1 MLSGNNPSVYPARNA
16 TLRKIQNAFS
26 GSSSTIF
33 TNNNSNSTAL
43 GQRESETEQQGQQ
56 QSHKQQNT
64 AFGLYSVVLSDSI
77 RSLETLSPGLYHW
90 LHSGDYSPSSF
101 LRFYSPSGLLIKDS
115 LPKHLTEPY
124 VPESFISSKAHVLS
138 LEEQM
143 GFNVSPIG
151 SRAAHSAD
159 NMRKQS
165 R

>member
-16 TLRKIQNAFS
+16 TLRKIQNVFS
-26 GSSSTIF
+26 GSNSTIF
-33 TNNNSNSTAL
+33 TNNNNNNSGVAH
-43 GQRESETEQQGQQ
+43 RESDANQGQQ
-56 QSHKQQNT
+56 QQQKQDF

-90 LHSGDYSPSSF
+90 IHSGDFSPRGY
-101 LRFYSPSGLLIKDS
+101 LRFYTPSGLLIKDS

-124 VPESFISSKAHVLS
+124 VPESFSSARAHVLS

-151 SRAAHSAD
+151 SRAANSAD
-159 NMRKQS
+159 NMRKQA